1 MSKKTT
7 VLTPEIK
14 ERILESKTLKIA
26 LFELWGVT
34 QTRTIKTWLEEDNPR
49 LTQVDSLKMISL
61 YTGVGID
68 DLTTEVVKSTAL

>member
-1 MSKKTT
+1 MSKSVTI
-7 VLTPEIK
+7 LTPEIK

-61 YTGVGID
+61 YTGVALEN
-68 DLTTEVVKSTAL
+68 LTTEVAKLPAL